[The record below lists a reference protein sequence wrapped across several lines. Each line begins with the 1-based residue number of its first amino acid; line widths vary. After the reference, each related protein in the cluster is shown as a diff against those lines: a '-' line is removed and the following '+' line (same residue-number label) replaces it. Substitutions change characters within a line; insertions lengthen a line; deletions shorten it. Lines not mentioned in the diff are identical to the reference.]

1 MDSRWYPLTLGASAD
16 TYCRDHRH
24 LDQCADPRV
33 SLGSGGIQGSRC
45 FCYAPLFL
53 FFKTMFIYLAASG
66 VSCGTQGLSS
76 LLHGGSFA
84 EAYGLFNCG
93 GWAPELEGSVVWLPG
108 LSYSTACGILVP
120 QPGIESACPALQG
133 RFSTAG
139 PAGKVYCAPVLQLS
153 PHPRICVYHGV
164 WVLKD
169 RCQNFLSLPLL
180 HGHGPRSHALAFFV
194 EDILCCN
201 LWGRKESD
209 TTERLN

>member
-1 MDSRWYPLTLGASAD
+1 
-16 TYCRDHRH
+16 
-24 LDQCADPRV
+24 
-33 SLGSGGIQGSRC
+33 
-45 FCYAPLFL
+45 
-53 FFKTMFIYLAASG
+53 MFIYLAASG

-194 EDILCCN
+194 EDILFLSMSLAPPTSRCQGASEEGSPEGAH
-201 LWGRKESD
+201 LWYQTALAQSGTSHSLAS
-209 TTERLN
+209 THTQSPRLHIPGLGTLRSISPVSI